1 MKFNMGIIIAGVGA
15 LVLLAAFMGKPK
27 LTASQRTQSQ
37 RTQIEHIQA
46 IERGGGIPGLR

>member
-27 LTASQRTQSQ
+27 LTASQRTE
-37 RTQIEHIQA
+37 IERIRA
-46 IERGGGIPGLR
+46 IEREGGIPGLQ

>member
-27 LTASQRTQSQ
+27 LTRSER
-37 RTQIEHIQA
+37 IQA
-46 IERGGGIPGLR
+46 QVLAAGDIPGI